1 MKYVDEVIGEDDAI
15 KVLQEYMGYVFLPH
29 NHLNLE
35 KALWLVGSGSNGKS
49 VFTSLLKY
57 IYGEDNISYLNLPEL
72 ADHEKRGMLKGK
84 ILNISQDATNR
95 VDPSSYKIIVTGEN
109 LIFRELYKGSSI
121 LKSVPKLLIATNELP
136 MIFTGIEAFMRRVL
150 LIPFNKVIKEED
162 RDLDLGEKLK
172 EEIEGI
178 FNFALEGL
186 QRLLKQRHFT
196 NSELMNKAK
205 LEYMGELDVLE
216 DFLLDN
222 PIEELSGKGVA
233 HISQNEL
240 FKTLSSWC
248 KENNRKNSYTSPRK
262 LRDKLI
268 GKYGY
273 STYKNNNIYGI
284 KGRWISSDEMY
295 GAINNDDYVSD
306 EIRDI
311 YTSND

>member
-1 MKYVDEVIGEDDAI
+1 
-15 KVLQEYMGYVFLPH
+15 
-29 NHLNLE
+29 
-35 KALWLVGSGSNGKS
+35 
-49 VFTSLLKY
+49 
-57 IYGEDNISYLNLPEL
+57 
-72 ADHEKRGMLKGK
+72 
-84 ILNISQDATNR
+84 
-95 VDPSSYKIIVTGEN
+95 
-109 LIFRELYKGSSI
+109 
-121 LKSVPKLLIATNELP
+121 

-205 LEYMGELDVLE
+205 LEYMGELDVVE

-222 PIEELSGKGVA
+222 PIEVLSGKGVA
-233 HISQNEL
+233 YISQNEL
-240 FKTLSSWC
+240 FKILSSWC
-248 KENNRKNSYTSPRK
+248 KENNRKNSYISPRK

-273 STYKNNNIYGI
+273 ITYKNNNVYGI
-284 KGRWISSDEMY
+284 KGRWISSDEMHR
-295 GAINNDDYVSD
+295 AINNDDYVAD
-306 EIRDI
+306 DIRDI
-311 YTSND
+311 YTSDD